1 MVHFLYR
8 NGEIIAILANAK
20 KLQAG
25 FYGRSQCVRPG
36 HRRSQVVSDPEAGPR
51 REAAWDAIAFR
62 QGHWYG
68 SLPRVVDL
76 AYKLEENTWNGNRRL
91 QLVVEDLRPATR
103 G

>member
-1 MVHFLYR
+1 MWTRAEGFRSGAL
-8 NGEIIAILANAK
+8 LALVGTHGSITHAAK
-20 KLQAG
+20 AMGMSYK
-25 FYGRSQCVRPG
+25 
-36 HRRSQVVSDPEAGPR
+36 
-51 REAAWDAIAFR
+51 AAWDAIAFR
-62 QGHWYG
+62 QGQWYG